1 MTTDVGLDRQ
11 NGGLTSSMEDSRWV
25 FQAED
30 DSEIDNG
37 DRDTVDGD
45 DNSTPRNGVE
55 LDSDDEDNAEQKLI
69 RTGPRIDSFDVEALE
84 VPGVQRNDFESNGE
98 IDEDVSHRIG
108 AGWMKWK
115 LASGVLCDKKVPPK
129 LKGKF
134 YRVVVRSAL
143 LYGAECWPRDRVRN
157 ETIREKVGVT
167 SVECKM
173 REARLRWFGH
183 VKRRGMNAPVRRC
196 ERLAL
201 DGFRRGRGRPKKY
214 WGEVI
219 RRDMEQLQL
228 NEDMTLDRKDVSVGK
243 TILLAFQTL
252 GVVFG
257 DVGTS
262 PLYTFSVMFSKAP
275 VSGNEDVLGALSM
288 VLYTLIL
295 IPLVKYVLI
304 VLWANDDGEGGTF
317 ALYSLLCRHAKVNLL
332 PNQLRSD
339 ARISSFRLKVPSP
352 ELERSLKIK
361 ERLEASVT
369 LKKLLLMLVLA
380 GTSMVIADGV
390 VTPAMSVVSAVGGLK
405 VGFSAVKQD
414 EVVMISVAY
423 LVILFSVQK
432 YGTSKVGLVV
442 GPALFIW
449 FCSLGGI
456 GVYNLIKYDSRVWRA
471 FNPVHIYYYFKRN
484 STKAWYSLGGCL
496 LCATGSEAMFADLCY
511 FSVRSVQ
518 LTFMFLVLPCLL
530 LGYLGQAAYLMENH
544 ADTTQAFF
552 SSVPSGAFWLVFL
565 IANIAALIASRAM
578 TTATFSCIKQST
590 ALGCFPRLKIV
601 HTSRKFMGQIYI
613 PVMNWFLLALSLVLV
628 CSISNIYEIGNAY
641 DRLVDFLCIPYLT
654 AIAELGVM
662 MMTTILVTI
671 VMLLIWQINILIVL
685 SFVIIFLGLELTF
698 FSSVLWSVGDG
709 SWIILVFAVV
719 LFLIMYIWN
728 YGSKLKYETEVKEKM
743 SMDLLRELGP
753 NLGTIRAPGIGLLYN
768 ELAKGIPAIF
778 GHFLTTLPAVHSMVI
793 FVCIK
798 YVPVPVVPQNERF
811 LFRRVCPRSYHIFR
825 CVARYGYKDARK
837 ENHHTFEQLLIES
850 LEKFIRREAQERSL
864 ESDGEGSDSEEYSF
878 SRVLV
883 APNGS
888 VYSLGVPLLADF
900 RDTGKAVMEESTSEE
915 LKPGTSSE
923 SLMSEADQSL
933 EKELSFIRKAKESG
947 VVYLLGH
954 GDIRARKDSWF
965 IKKLIINYFYAF
977 LRKNSRRGTANLS
990 VPHSHLLQESS
1001 YSCVAYHGGGISDVP
1016 RLRAWKI
1023 GLLV

>member
-1 MTTDVGLDRQ
+1 MTGEGLERE
-11 NGGLTSSMEDSRWV
+11 NGGLTSMESIESRWV
-25 FQAED
+25 FQGED
-30 DSEIDNG
+30 DLDIDSG

-45 DNSTPRNGVE
+45 DDSTTCNGME
-55 LDSDDEDNAEQKLI
+55 LESDDEDNVEQKLI

-84 VPGVQRNDFESNGE
+84 VPGVQKNDFE
-98 IDEDVSHRIG
+98 
-108 AGWMKWK
+108 
-115 LASGVLCDKKVPPK
+115 
-129 LKGKF
+129 
-134 YRVVVRSAL
+134 
-143 LYGAECWPRDRVRN
+143 
-157 ETIREKVGVT
+157 
-167 SVECKM
+167 
-173 REARLRWFGH
+173 
-183 VKRRGMNAPVRRC
+183 
-196 ERLAL
+196 
-201 DGFRRGRGRPKKY
+201 
-214 WGEVI
+214 
-219 RRDMEQLQL
+219 
-228 NEDMTLDRKDVSVGK
+228 DVSVGRA
-243 TILLAFQTL
+243 ILLAFQTL

-275 VSGNEDVLGALSM
+275 VNGNEDVLGALSL

-304 VLWANDDGEGGTF
+304 VVWANDDGEGGTF

-361 ERLEASVT
+361 ERLEASLT
-369 LKKLLLMLVLA
+369 LKKLLLMLVLV

-390 VTPAMSVVSAVGGLK
+390 VTPAMSVMSAVGGLK
-405 VGFSAVKQD
+405 VGLSGVKQD
-414 EVVMISVAY
+414 QVVMISVAC
-423 LVILFSVQK
+423 LVVLFSVQK

-456 GVYNLIKYDSRVWRA
+456 GVYNLIKYDSHVWRA

-552 SSVPSGAFWLVFL
+552 SSVPSGAFWPVFL

-628 CSISNIYEIGNAY
+628 CSISSIYEIGNAY
-641 DRLVDFLCIPYLT
+641 

-685 SFVIIFLGLELTF
+685 SFIIIFLGLELTF

-728 YGSKLKYETEVKEKM
+728 YGSKLKYETEVKQKM

-778 GHFLTTLPAVHSMVI
+778 GHFLTTLPAVHSMII

-825 CVARYGYKDARK
+825 CIARYGYKDARK

-864 ESDGEGSDSEEYSF
+864 ESDGDCSDSEEEYSF

-888 VYSLGVPLLADF
+888 VYSLGIPLLADF

-923 SLMSEADQSL
+923 SLVSEAEQSL

-954 GDIRARKDSWF
+954 GDIRARKNSWF

-990 VPHSHLLQESS
+990 VPHSHLVQVGMQ
-1001 YSCVAYHGGGISDVP
+1001 YMV
-1016 RLRAWKI
+1016 
-1023 GLLV
+1023 

>member
-1 MTTDVGLDRQ
+1 MMDEGLERERDQ
-11 NGGLTSSMEDSRWV
+11 ENGRLASMDSIESRWV
-25 FQAED
+25 FQDED
-30 DSEIDNG
+30 DSEIDSV

-45 DNSTPRNGVE
+45 GDSTPRNGLE

-69 RTGPRIDSFDVEALE
+69 RTGPRIDSFDVEALD
-84 VPGVQRNDFESNGE
+84 VPGAQKNDY
-98 IDEDVSHRIG
+98 EDVS
-108 AGWMKWK
+108 AG
-115 LASGVLCDKKVPPK
+115 
-129 LKGKF
+129 
-134 YRVVVRSAL
+134 R
-143 LYGAECWPRDRVRN
+143 
-157 ETIREKVGVT
+157 
-167 SVECKM
+167 
-173 REARLRWFGH
+173 
-183 VKRRGMNAPVRRC
+183 
-196 ERLAL
+196 
-201 DGFRRGRGRPKKY
+201 
-214 WGEVI
+214 
-219 RRDMEQLQL
+219 
-228 NEDMTLDRKDVSVGK
+228 

-275 VSGNEDVLGALSM
+275 VNSNEDVLGALSL

-332 PNQLRSD
+332 PNQLPSD

-352 ELERSLKIK
+352 ELERSLKLK
-361 ERLEASVT
+361 ERLEASLT
-369 LKKLLLMLVLA
+369 LKKLLLILVLA

-390 VTPAMSVVSAVGGLK
+390 VTPAMSVMSAVGGLK
-405 VGFSAVKQD
+405 VGVSGVKQD
-414 EVVMISVAY
+414 QVVMISVAF

-471 FNPVHIYYYFKRN
+471 FNPVHIYYYFKHN

-544 ADTTQAFF
+544 DDTTQAFF
-552 SSVPSGAFWLVFL
+552 SSVPSGAFWPVFL

-628 CSISNIYEIGNAY
+628 CSISSIYEIGNAY
-641 DRLVDFLCIPYLT
+641 AV
-654 AIAELGVM
+654 AELGVM

-685 SFVIIFLGLELTF
+685 SFLIIFLGLELTF

-728 YGSKLKYETEVKEKM
+728 YGSKLKYETEVKQKM

-778 GHFLTTLPAVHSMVI
+778 GHFLTTLPAVHSMII

-811 LFRRVCPRSYHIFR
+811 LFRRVCPKSYHIFR

-864 ESDGEGSDSEEYSF
+864 ESDGDGSDSEEEYAF

-923 SLMSEADQSL
+923 SLLSDAEQSL
-933 EKELSFIRKAKESG
+933 DKELSFIHKAKESG

-977 LRKNSRRGTANLS
+977 LRKNSRRGIANLS
-990 VPHSHLLQESS
+990 VPHSHLVQVGMQ
-1001 YSCVAYHGGGISDVP
+1001 YMV
-1016 RLRAWKI
+1016 
-1023 GLLV
+1023 